1 MTVST
6 SVQSLTRPVL
16 LPRVNLLPP
25 EIAERVRLRKL
36 QGGMVAA
43 IVAAAGVVAALYL
56 AASGHADTAHKQLVV
71 QQAEQTKLQ
80 GQVAQ
85 LQNVSTVYAQV
96 AARESMLRTAM
107 GQEVQWSHYLND
119 LSLSLPTNV
128 WITNLGITQA
138 GAAGAPAAPA
148 ANAALG
154 DPGIGKVSFSGVG
167 LVHADVAS
175 WLESLAKEKGYANP
189 YFANSTEALI
199 GTRKTVNFTSS
210 VTVTKDALSGRY
222 TQQGAGK

>member
-1 MTVST
+1 
-6 SVQSLTRPVL
+6 
-16 LPRVNLLPP
+16 
-25 EIAERVRLRKL
+25 
-36 QGGMVAA
+36 MVAA
-43 IVAAAGVVAALYL
+43 IVAAAGVVGAPYL
-56 AASGHADTAHKQLVV
+56 AATRHPAPAPTQLVV